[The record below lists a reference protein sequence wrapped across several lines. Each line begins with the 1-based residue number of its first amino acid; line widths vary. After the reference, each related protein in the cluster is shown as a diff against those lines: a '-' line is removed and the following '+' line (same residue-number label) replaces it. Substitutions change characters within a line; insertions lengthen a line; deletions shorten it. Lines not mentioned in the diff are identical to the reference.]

1 MISSLKRKQQQKKL
15 REELR
20 TRIRSEQGSMP
31 SSEKQRVA
39 SERVAGQSHSDGW
52 EYIARQ
58 GCSAEE
64 KHSAKQK
71 GAAVKQKRSMGKQER
86 LVQKRTDTKEG
97 SSKKRLLY
105 PKAWIV
111 LVALALIALL
121 LALNPF
127 SSSDPGILQLGTR
140 GMLESFSLS
149 KDESASKG
157 TIEVESD
164 VSWQGSY
171 SNNLPAGFEEEI
183 ALQGDSPFA
192 VSSDGR
198 TIGFT
203 RKGSASEVMASIQ
216 NDLEAKGWTCVPS
229 GQDSATT
236 FVKDEGLFRWLAVTC
251 VSVEDEVSVVLVP
264 AENGD
269 AN

>member
-1 MISSLKRKQQQKKL
+1 MISSLKQKQQQKKL
-15 REELR
+15 REKLR
-20 TRIRSEQGSMP
+20 ARIRSEQGAIP
-31 SSEKQRVA
+31 SGERQRVA
-39 SERVAGQSHSDGW
+39 SERVAEQSHSDGW
-52 EYIARQ
+52 GYAARQ

-86 LVQKRTDTKEG
+86 LAQKRTDTKEG